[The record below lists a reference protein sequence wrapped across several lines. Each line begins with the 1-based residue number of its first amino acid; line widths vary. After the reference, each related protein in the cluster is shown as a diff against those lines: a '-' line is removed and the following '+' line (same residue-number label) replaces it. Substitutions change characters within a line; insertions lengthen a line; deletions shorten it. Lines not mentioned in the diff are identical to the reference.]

1 MDLPE
6 NPFKTAEQF
15 IQLREKCLPPTW
27 TAQLQRI
34 SDMIIMPMI
43 TLCLFFI
50 GSGDLFMLCST
61 AMTAYKVWSEWIE
74 YTDLLFTV
82 QRMRLRA
89 VQLGGPF
96 IVTNDPK
103 YMAYVWADA
112 LVRHQRMVT
121 AE

>member
-6 NPFKTAEQF
+6 DPFKTAERF
-15 IQLREKCLPPTW
+15 IQIRDKCLPPTW

-34 SDMIIMPMI
+34 NDMIVMPLI
-43 TLCLFFI
+43 TLCLFLL
-50 GSGDLFMLCST
+50 GSGDLIMLCST
-61 AMTAYKVWSEWIE
+61 AMAAYKVWLEWIE
-74 YTDLLFTV
+74 YTELLFVV

-112 LVRHQRMVT
+112 MVRSHTR
-121 AE
+121 